1 MKFKCSGKI
10 LRQEIEYANNFS
22 SSKNSLSIISNV
34 LLEASNDILTIK
46 ASDNNMGFRSSIPVS
61 VIVPGSTTVFCEK
74 LSAVLKN
81 IPDVDLDISE
91 ENGVLNISPSD
102 KGTADF
108 TINIKTIDASKFPE
122 LDSVDDNEFFSITQ
136 RDYFDMIDKTSF
148 AVADNDSRH
157 FLTGVYME
165 KKEGKL
171 ILVATD
177 GKKLACVRRQFEQ
190 DIPDFQPAIIPV
202 RFLNLIKSIGSGEGV
217 FSIAISEGKM
227 FVKIESRLIYSSLIT
242 GNYPN
247 YEKVI
252 PENNEYSFQVD
263 KNDLY
268 EALKRVSLLVEQK
281 SRRIFLEVNPGNL
294 IVQSETKDV
303 GGAKEEI
310 PCYYEGE
317 PNVIAVNSKHLE
329 EPLKFMTEERVKI
342 SFSDGMKAMIL
353 SPEPASDYFHVMM
366 PMQKD

>member
-217 FSIAISEGKM
+217 FSIAINEGKM

-252 PENNEYSFQVD
+252 PKNLEHSLVMKTEDLEKAITLISILAENNS
-263 KNDLY
+263 K
-268 EALKRVSLLVEQK
+268 
-281 SRRIFLEVNPGNL
+281 RIFLTLHANELTVSGENTEFGDSKQDL
-294 IVQSETKDV
+294 
-303 GGAKEEI
+303 
-310 PCYYEGE
+310 PCEYNGPE
-317 PNVIAVNSKHLE
+317 N
-329 EPLKFMTEERVKI
+329 TI
-342 SFSDGMKAMIL
+342 SFNFAVLQNPIKKMGSEMFRLMYTSPLNAMIFT
-353 SPEPASDYFHVMM
+353 PEPEKDYLFVLM
-366 PMQKD
+366 PMQV

>member
-1 MKFKCSGKI
+1 MKFRCSGNA
-10 LRQEIEYANNFS
+10 LRQEIDYANNFS

-34 LLEASNDILTIK
+34 LLEASNGMLTIK
-46 ASDNNMGFRSSIPVS
+46 ASDNNMGFTSSIPVS
-61 VIVPGSTTVFCEK
+61 VTIPGSTTVFCEK

-81 IPDVDLDISE
+81 IPDVDLEITE
-91 ENGVLNISPSD
+91 ENGVLNISPAD
-102 KGTADF
+102 NGLADF

-122 LDSVDDNEFFSITQ
+122 LESVDDDSFFSITQ

-165 KKEGKL
+165 KKDDKL
-171 ILVATD
+171 VMVATD

-190 DIPDFQPAIIPV
+190 DIPDFQPSIIPV

-217 FSIAISEGKM
+217 FSIAISEGRM

-252 PENNEYSFQVD
+252 PKNLEHSLVMKTEDLEKAITLISILAENNS
-263 KNDLY
+263 K
-268 EALKRVSLLVEQK
+268 
-281 SRRIFLEVNPGNL
+281 RIFITLHANELTVSGENTEFGDSKQDL
-294 IVQSETKDV
+294 
-303 GGAKEEI
+303 
-310 PCYYEGE
+310 PCDYNGPE
-317 PNVIAVNSKHLE
+317 N
-329 EPLKFMTEERVKI
+329 TI
-342 SFSDGMKAMIL
+342 SFNFAVLQNPIKKMGSEMFRLMYTSPLNAMVFL
-353 SPEPASDYFHVMM
+353 PEPEKDYLFVLM
-366 PMQKD
+366 PMQV

>member
-1 MKFKCSGKI
+1 MKFKCSGKV

-46 ASDNNMGFRSSIPVS
+46 ASDNNVGFKSSIPVS

-81 IPDVDLDISE
+81 IPDVDLDITE
-91 ENGVLNISPSD
+91 ENGLLNISPSD
-102 KGTADF
+102 KGSADF
-108 TINIKTIDASKFPE
+108 TVNIKTIDASKFPE
-122 LDSVDDNEFFSITQ
+122 LETVDDDNFFSITQ

-148 AVADNDSRH
+148 AVADNDTRH

-165 KKEGKL
+165 KKDGKL
-171 ILVATD
+171 VLVATD

-202 RFLNLIKSIGSGEGV
+202 RFLNLIKTIGSGEGV
-217 FSIAISEGKM
+217 FSIAIDEGKM
-227 FVKIESRLIYSSLIT
+227 FVKIDSRLIYSSLIT

-252 PENNEYSFQVD
+252 PKNLEHSLVMKTEDIEKAITLISILAENNS
-263 KNDLY
+263 K
-268 EALKRVSLLVEQK
+268 
-281 SRRIFLEVNPGNL
+281 RIFITLHANEMTVSGENTEFGDSKQDL
-294 IVQSETKDV
+294 
-303 GGAKEEI
+303 
-310 PCYYEGE
+310 PCEYNGPE
-317 PNVIAVNSKHLE
+317 N
-329 EPLKFMTEERVKI
+329 TI
-342 SFSDGMKAMIL
+342 SFNFAVLQNPIKKMGSEMFRLMYTSPLNAMVFT
-353 SPEPASDYFHVMM
+353 PEPEKDYLFVLM
-366 PMQKD
+366 PMQV

>member
-252 PENNEYSFQVD
+252 PKNLEHSLVMKTEDLEKAITLISILAENNS
-263 KNDLY
+263 K
-268 EALKRVSLLVEQK
+268 
-281 SRRIFLEVNPGNL
+281 RIFLTLHANELTVSGENTEFGDSKQDL
-294 IVQSETKDV
+294 
-303 GGAKEEI
+303 
-310 PCYYEGE
+310 PCEYNGPE
-317 PNVIAVNSKHLE
+317 N
-329 EPLKFMTEERVKI
+329 TI
-342 SFSDGMKAMIL
+342 SFNFAVLQNPIKKMGSEMFRLMYTSPLNAMIFT
-353 SPEPASDYFHVMM
+353 PEPEKDYLFVLM
-366 PMQKD
+366 PMQV